1 MARAGAL
8 RAGASLI
15 AVLGTLLG
23 PPVNARSAAPVSSSN
38 EILLKADRITYDSAH
53 DVVVA
58 EGHVE
63 IDDKAQIL
71 LAQKV
76 VYDEKANKVTAIGQ
90 VSLLAPNG
98 NVAFADHVVL
108 SNNLRDGALSGFRAL
123 IGKSGRVVA
132 RSAIKKGSMV
142 VARNAA
148 YTPCALCVRTGHTT
162 PTWALK
168 ASKVIYD
175 QSEHRIYYQNAL
187 IELWGVPVF
196 YSPILVHP
204 DPTVKHLSGL
214 LRPSAGTSSSLGSFV
229 LLPYYIAINNSQDAT
244 IEPMITSAAGDIVR
258 GEYRQRLN
266 NGGLWLQ
273 PDIGYAPSNGIWS
286 WQSALFGAG
295 QIPIGDIWH
304 VGYSAALTSNQTFLK
319 RFNISND
326 VTLNNDVY
334 LEAMSGRSRFL
345 MSGFY
350 FQDLRVGRVNQN
362 EIPIVLPSIDYTYI
376 PPQTVAGGQFRFNV
390 TSASVLRNVGAS
402 DERLST
408 EMRWQLPMITS
419 DGQLIT
425 LSAQARADLWRVTGD
440 PNNPGL
446 VTDLQGNPIPAGVH
460 YIDRAQPMLVADWRW
475 PFITEGRAGHSYV
488 LQPIA
493 QLIAAPYGGNPSGI
507 PNEDSTDF
515 ELDDTDI
522 FSVSRMPGYSLW
534 ESGPRTNVGVEAE
547 AYFPGGSIEGLVGQV
562 LRPKADPIFGVNS
575 GLYGTRSD
583 IVTRYRVRF
592 FPYLSLTQRLDLN
605 PKTGTVD
612 RDEVYFHGTYGRSSF
627 DVSYIRLDR
636 QAVSL
641 GAPRAEINGA
651 LTLGIGTHWSAFAAA
666 RRDLQNSQM
675 LDTELG
681 IGWQNDCLGLSIA
694 YQRSYTRF
702 LDVAPSTSILFN
714 IIPKFGGEADQNTPL
729 FPRNA
734 FSEPIQQASIP

>member
-1 MARAGAL
+1 MARARAL
-8 RAGASLI
+8 RAGVSLF
-15 AVLGTLLG
+15 AVLLAFLGAPAEAKGT
-23 PPVNARSAAPVSSSN
+23 APATGSN
-38 EILLKADRITYDSAH
+38 KILLKADRITYDSAH
-53 DVVVA
+53 EVVVA
-58 EGHVE
+58 RGHVE
-63 IDDKAQIL
+63 IDDRGQIL

-76 VYDEKANKVTAIGQ
+76 VYDQKINQVTALGQ

-108 SNNLRDGALSGFRAL
+108 SHDLRDGALSGFRAL

-132 RSAIKKGSMV
+132 SSAIKKGPIV

-204 DPTVKHLSGL
+204 DPSVKHLSGF
-214 LRPSAGTSSSLGSFV
+214 LRPSAGTSSTLGSFV
-229 LLPYYIAINNSQDAT
+229 LLPYYIAINDSQDAT
-244 IEPMITSAAGDIVR
+244 IEPVITSAAGDILR
-258 GEYRQRLN
+258 GEYRQRFN
-266 NGGLWLQ
+266 DGGMWLQ
-273 PDIGYAPSNGIWS
+273 PDAGYAPSNGRWS

-304 VGYSAALTSNQTFLK
+304 FGFNAALTSNQTFLK

-326 VTLNNDVY
+326 VTLNNDLY
-334 LEAMSGRSRFL
+334 LEAISGRSRFL

-362 EIPIVLPSIDYTYI
+362 EIPIVLPAIDYTYI
-376 PPQTVAGGQFRFNV
+376 PREPVAGGQVRLNV
-390 TSASVLRNVGAS
+390 TSASILRNIGAS

-408 EMRWQLPMITS
+408 QMRWQLPMITA

-425 LSAQARADLWRVTGD
+425 LSAQARADVWRVVGD
-440 PNNPGL
+440 PANPGL

-475 PFITEGRAGHSYV
+475 PFIAQSHGGHSYV

-493 QLIAAPYGGNPSGI
+493 QLIAAPYGGNPVGI

-522 FSVSRMPGYSLW
+522 FSVLRMPGYSLW
-534 ESGPRTNVGVEAE
+534 ESGPRANVGVEAE

-592 FPYLSLTQRLDLN
+592 MPYLSLTQRLDLN
-605 PKTGTVD
+605 PNSGTVD
-612 RDEVYFHGTYGRSSF
+612 RDEVYFHGSFGRSSL

-641 GAPRAEINGA
+641 GAPRSEINGA
-651 LTLGIGTHWSAFAAA
+651 LTLGIGARWSAFAAA
-666 RRDLQNSQM
+666 RRDLQSSQM

-694 YQRSYTRF
+694 YERTYTRF

-734 FSEPIQQASIP
+734 FSEPVQQAAIP

>member
-1 MARAGAL
+1 MARTSAR
-8 RAGASLI
+8 RAGASLVV
-15 AVLGTLLG
+15 VLVALLG
-23 PPVNARSAAPVSSSN
+23 GKADAQDSASLSRSTT
-38 EILLKADRITYDSAH
+38 ILLKADRITYDSAH

-76 VYDEKANKVTAIGQ
+76 IYDEKANRVTAKGQ

-108 SNNLRDGALSGFRAL
+108 TNNLRDGALSGFRAL
-123 IGKSGRVVA
+123 IGRSGRVVA
-132 RSAIKKGSMV
+132 SSATKQGPVV

-148 YTPCALCVRTGHTT
+148 YTPCTLCVRTGRTT

-168 ASKVIYD
+168 ASKVVYD
-175 QSEHRIYYQNAL
+175 QSEHRIYYHNAV

-196 YSPILVHP
+196 YSPILAHP
-204 DPTVKHLSGL
+204 DPSVKHLSGL

-229 LLPYYIAINNSQDAT
+229 LLPYYIAINDSQDAT
-244 IEPMITSAAGDIVR
+244 IEPVITSASGDIVR
-258 GEYRQRLN
+258 GEYRQRFN
-266 NGGLWLQ
+266 NGGMWLQ
-273 PDIGYAPSNGIWS
+273 PDVGYAPSNGRWS

-295 QIPIGDIWH
+295 QIPIGDIWD
-304 VGYSAALTSNQTFLK
+304 VGYNAAITSNQTFLK

-326 VTLNNDVY
+326 VTLNNDLY
-334 LEAMSGRSRFL
+334 LEAISGRSRFL

-362 EIPIVLPSIDYTYI
+362 EIPIVLPAIDYTYI
-376 PPQTVAGGQFRFNV
+376 PREAVAGGQFRLNV
-390 TSASVLRNVGAS
+390 TSASILRNVGAS

-408 EMRWQLPMITS
+408 QMRWQLPMITA

-425 LSAQARADLWRVTGD
+425 LSAEARADVWRVVGD
-440 PNNPGL
+440 PANPGL

-475 PFITEGRAGHSYV
+475 PFITQTSAGHSYV

-534 ESGPRTNVGVEAE
+534 ESGPRANVGMEAE

-583 IVTRYRVRF
+583 IVTRYRIRF
-592 FPYLSLTQRLDLN
+592 MPYVSLTQRLDLN
-605 PKTGTVD
+605 PHSGTVD
-612 RDEVYFHGTYGRSSF
+612 RDEVYFHGTFGRSSL

-651 LTLGIGTHWSAFAAA
+651 LTLGIGKHWSAFAAA

-734 FSEPIQQASIP
+734 FSEPMQQAAIP

>member
-1 MARAGAL
+1 MARTSAR
-8 RAGASLI
+8 RAGTSLVV
-15 AVLGTLLG
+15 VLVALLG
-23 PPVNARSAAPVSSSN
+23 GKADAQDSAPLSRSTT
-38 EILLKADRITYDSAH
+38 ILLKADRITYDSAH

-76 VYDEKANKVTAIGQ
+76 IYDEKANRVTAKGQ

-108 SNNLRDGALSGFRAL
+108 TNNLRDGALSGFRAL
-123 IGKSGRVVA
+123 IGRSGRVVA
-132 RSAIKKGSMV
+132 SSATKRGPVV

-148 YTPCALCVRTGHTT
+148 YTPCTLCVRTGRTT

-168 ASKVIYD
+168 ASKVVYD
-175 QSEHRIYYQNAL
+175 QSEHRIYYHNAV

-196 YSPILVHP
+196 YSPILAHP
-204 DPTVKHLSGL
+204 DPSVKHLSGF

-229 LLPYYIAINNSQDAT
+229 LLPYYIAINDSQDAT
-244 IEPMITSAAGDIVR
+244 IEPVITSASGDIVR
-258 GEYRQRLN
+258 GEYRQRFN
-266 NGGLWLQ
+266 NGGMWLQ
-273 PDIGYAPSNGIWS
+273 PDAGYAPSNGTWS

-295 QIPIGDIWH
+295 QIPIGDIWDL
-304 VGYSAALTSNQTFLK
+304 GYNAAITSNQTFLK

-326 VTLNNDVY
+326 VTLNNDLY
-334 LEAMSGRSRFL
+334 LEAISGRSRFL

-362 EIPIVLPSIDYTYI
+362 EIPIVLPAIDYTYI
-376 PPQTVAGGQFRFNV
+376 PREAVAGGQFRLNV
-390 TSASVLRNVGAS
+390 TSASILRNVGAS

-408 EMRWQLPMITS
+408 QMRWQLPMITA

-425 LSAQARADLWRVTGD
+425 LSAEARADVWRVVGD
-440 PNNPGL
+440 PANPGL

-475 PFITEGRAGHSYV
+475 PFITQTSAGHSYV

-534 ESGPRTNVGVEAE
+534 ESGPRANVGMEAE

-583 IVTRYRVRF
+583 IVTRYRIRF
-592 FPYLSLTQRLDLN
+592 MPYVSLTQRLDLN
-605 PKTGTVD
+605 PHSGTVD
-612 RDEVYFHGTYGRSSF
+612 RDEVYFHGTFGRSSL

-651 LTLGIGTHWSAFAAA
+651 LTLGIGKHWSAFAAA

-734 FSEPIQQASIP
+734 FSEPMQQAAIP

>member
-1 MARAGAL
+1 MARTSAR
-8 RAGASLI
+8 RAGASLVV
-15 AVLGTLLG
+15 VLVALLG
-23 PPVNARSAAPVSSSN
+23 GKADAQDSAPLSRSTT
-38 EILLKADRITYDSAH
+38 ILLKADRITYDSAH

-76 VYDEKANKVTAIGQ
+76 IYDEKANRVTAKGQ

-108 SNNLRDGALSGFRAL
+108 TNNLRDGALSGFRAL
-123 IGKSGRVVA
+123 IGRSGRVVA
-132 RSAIKKGSMV
+132 SSATKRGPVV

-148 YTPCALCVRTGHTT
+148 YTPCTLCVRTGRTT

-168 ASKVIYD
+168 ASKVVYD
-175 QSEHRIYYQNAL
+175 QSEHRIYYHNAV

-196 YSPILVHP
+196 YSPILAHP
-204 DPTVKHLSGL
+204 DPSVKHLSGL

-229 LLPYYIAINNSQDAT
+229 LLPYYIAINDSQDAT
-244 IEPMITSAAGDIVR
+244 IEPVITSASGDIVC
-258 GEYRQRLN
+258 GEYRQRFN
-266 NGGLWLQ
+266 NGGMWLQ
-273 PDIGYAPSNGIWS
+273 PDAGYAPSNGTWS

-295 QIPIGDIWH
+295 QIPIGDIWD
-304 VGYSAALTSNQTFLK
+304 VGYNAAITSNQTFLK

-326 VTLNNDVY
+326 VTLNNDLY
-334 LEAMSGRSRFL
+334 LEAISGRSRFL

-362 EIPIVLPSIDYTYI
+362 EIPIVLPAIDYTYI
-376 PPQTVAGGQFRFNV
+376 PREAVAGGQFRLNV
-390 TSASVLRNVGAS
+390 TSASILRNVGAS

-408 EMRWQLPMITS
+408 QMRWQLPMITA

-425 LSAQARADLWRVTGD
+425 LSAEARADVWRVVGD
-440 PNNPGL
+440 PANPGL

-475 PFITEGRAGHSYV
+475 PFITQTSAGHSYV

-534 ESGPRTNVGVEAE
+534 ESGPRANVGMEAE

-583 IVTRYRVRF
+583 IVTRYRIRF
-592 FPYLSLTQRLDLN
+592 MPYVSLTQRLDLN
-605 PKTGTVD
+605 PHSGTVD
-612 RDEVYFHGTYGRSSF
+612 RDEVYFHGTFGRSSL

-651 LTLGIGTHWSAFAAA
+651 LTLGIGKHWSAFAAA

-734 FSEPIQQASIP
+734 FSEPMQQAAIP